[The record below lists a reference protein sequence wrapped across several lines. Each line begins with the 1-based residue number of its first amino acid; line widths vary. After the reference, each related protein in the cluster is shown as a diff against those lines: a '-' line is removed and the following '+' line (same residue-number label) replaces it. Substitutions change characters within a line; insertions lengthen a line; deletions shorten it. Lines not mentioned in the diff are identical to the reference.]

1 MKIGSSFGGGA
12 AAGLGILAMVLVGTS
27 CSSSSSPQP
36 DTILM
41 ESDLAPL
48 PKEKVKGSRG
58 TPVPSQNGGSGG
70 CTMES
75 IRSVVNTRR
84 EAITGCYRTA
94 LQEDPTL
101 RGKVA
106 VQLGIDVEG
115 RGLQRGIVETDLPE
129 SVSECILK
137 NLRGLTF
144 PGPFEKP
151 CGVVYPF
158 VFSASG
164 GPVSR

>member
-1 MKIGSSFGGGA
+1 
-12 AAGLGILAMVLVGTS
+12 
-27 CSSSSSPQP
+27 
-36 DTILM
+36 
-41 ESDLAPL
+41 
-48 PKEKVKGSRG
+48 
-58 TPVPSQNGGSGG
+58 
-70 CTMES
+70 MES
-75 IRSVVNTRR
+75 IRSVVNTRK
-84 EAITGCYRTA
+84 EAITGCYRIA
-94 LQEDPTL
+94 LRNDPTL

-106 VQLGIDVEG
+106 VQLGIDVDG

-164 GPVSR
+164 GPISP